1 MIALFCA
8 CLRDGDGRGLGGD
21 VNVTHCLNVGT
32 WSPTPHSHP
41 SPPPFSVLLIVIVFQ
56 TLPSVP
62 QPSASGLEIIPGPIL
77 ILISPFPIQGE
88 SLLTIHR
95 GATPRD

>member
-32 WSPTPHSHP
+32 WSPTHHSHL
-41 SPPPFSVLLIVIVFQ
+41 PPLFSVLLIVIVFQ

-62 QPSASGLEIIPGPIL
+62 QPSASGLEIIP
-77 ILISPFPIQGE
+77 PIQGE

>member
-32 WSPTPHSHP
+32 WSPTHHL
-41 SPPPFSVLLIVIVFQ
+41 PPPPLFFLLLLFSKH
-56 TLPSVP
+56 
-62 QPSASGLEIIPGPIL
+62 
-77 ILISPFPIQGE
+77 SPACHNPPPVDY
-88 SLLTIHR
+88 R
-95 GATPRD
+95 

>member
-32 WSPTPHSHP
+32 WSPTHHLPP
-41 SPPPFSVLLIVIVFQ
+41 SPSSVLLIVIVFQ

-62 QPSASGLEIIPGPIL
+62 QPSASGLQIIPGPIL

-88 SLLTIHR
+88 SSLTIHR